1 MLEKVLKLY
10 TMGMLYDTR
19 SPMPHLFGPPGVGK
33 STVVQQAA
41 DLLGVKLHII
51 NVSRIS
57 PLELE
62 GVQMP
67 VDNNTRLELLLAT
80 LWSNLQEGDIVL
92 LDEFLRGFPEVYNG
106 LLDIL
111 TSRQVAN
118 HMLPKVFFIA
128 ASNSTATYDGAL
140 EDRLLHI
147 PVADIRKSLPA
158 RNRLKK
164 LLISAMGLH
173 DSLID
178 SQELNDLVE
187 FEIAPT
193 YDVLDSLK
201 GTHGS
206 GTLKGQ
212 SARKLIGQLQMRQV
226 SSAKLKELITV
237 HNSLCQDR
245 IHKLIVID
253 PQKHLKILP
262 QLTELVND
270 SVAMAKLYDVE
281 RLNTL
286 ANVQLLELQQF
297 KQHSLNQTESEQY
310 DIHDPEE

>member
-10 TMGMLYDTR
+10 TMSMLYDTR
-19 SPMPHLFGPPGVGK
+19 SPTPHLFGPPGVGK

-41 DLLGVKLHII
+41 DLLGVKLHIV

-128 ASNSTATYDGAL
+128 ASNSLATYDGAL

-147 PVADIRKSLPA
+147 PVSDIRQSKFA
-158 RNRLKK
+158 RDQLKK
-164 LLISAMGLH
+164 LLVSAMGLH
-173 DSLID
+173 ESLQDS
-178 SQELNDLVE
+178 SELEDLVAN
-187 FEIAPT
+187 EIEPT
-193 YDVLDSLK
+193 YKVLDSLK
-201 GTHGS
+201 GTYGS
-206 GTLKGQ
+206 GVLEGQ
-212 SARKLIGQLQMRQV
+212 SARKLIGQLQLRNIK
-226 SSAKLKELITV
+226 SATLKELITV
-237 HNSLCQDR
+237 HNSLCEDR
-245 IHKLIVID
+245 MIHKLIVIT
-253 PQKHLKILP
+253 PTKHLKLLP
-262 QLTELVND
+262 QLKQLVND
-270 SVAMAKLYDVE
+270 QDAMAKLTDVE

-286 ANVQLLELQQF
+286 ANIQLLELQEF
-297 KQHSLNQTESEQY
+297 KQRSLSQTEGEEN
-310 DIHDPEE
+310 DIYNG

>member
-10 TMGMLYDTR
+10 TMSMLYDTR
-19 SPMPHLFGPPGVGK
+19 SPTPHLFGPPGVGK

-41 DLLGVKLHII
+41 DLLGVKLHIV

-128 ASNSTATYDGAL
+128 ASNSLATYDGAL

-147 PVADIRKSLPA
+147 PVSDIRKSKVA
-158 RNRLKK
+158 RDQLKK
-164 LLISAMGLH
+164 LLVSAMGLH
-173 DSLID
+173 ESLQDS
-178 SQELNDLVE
+178 SELEDLVAN
-187 FEIAPT
+187 EIEPT
-193 YDVLDSLK
+193 YKVLDSLK
-201 GTHGS
+201 GTYGS
-206 GTLKGQ
+206 GVLEGQ
-212 SARKLIGQLQMRQV
+212 SARKLIGQLQLRNIK
-226 SSAKLKELITV
+226 SATLKELITV
-237 HNSLCQDR
+237 HNSLCEDR
-245 IHKLIVID
+245 IHKLIVIT
-253 PQKHLKILP
+253 PTKHLKLLP
-262 QLTELVND
+262 QLKQLVND
-270 SVAMAKLYDVE
+270 PDAMAKLTDVE

-286 ANVQLLELQQF
+286 ANIQLLELQEF
-297 KQHSLNQTESEQY
+297 KQLSLSQTEGEEN
-310 DIHDPEE
+310 DIYNG

>member
-10 TMGMLYDTR
+10 TMSMLYDTR
-19 SPMPHLFGPPGVGK
+19 SPTPHLFGPPGVGK

-41 DLLGVKLHII
+41 DLLGVKLHIV

-128 ASNSTATYDGAL
+128 ASNSLATYDGAL

-147 PVADIRKSLPA
+147 PVSDIRKSKSA
-158 RNRLKK
+158 RDQLKK
-164 LLISAMGLH
+164 LLVSAMGLH
-173 DSLID
+173 ESLQDS
-178 SQELNDLVE
+178 SELEDLVAN
-187 FEIAPT
+187 EIEPT
-193 YDVLDSLK
+193 YKVLDSLK
-201 GTHGS
+201 GTYGS
-206 GTLKGQ
+206 DVLEGQ
-212 SARKLIGQLQMRQV
+212 SARKLIGQLQLRNIK
-226 SSAKLKELITV
+226 SATLKELITV
-237 HNSLCQDR
+237 HNSLCEDR
-245 IHKLIVID
+245 IHKLIVIT
-253 PQKHLKILP
+253 PTKHLKLLP
-262 QLTELVND
+262 QLKQLVND
-270 SVAMAKLYDVE
+270 QDAMAKLTDVE

-286 ANVQLLELQQF
+286 ANIQLLELQEF
-297 KQHSLNQTESEQY
+297 KQLSLSQTEGEEN
-310 DIHDPEE
+310 DIYNG